1 MAITGLGAV
10 TALGNSLVNTCQA
23 LRLGSCGIGPLTSFD
38 DGECKQQLAAEVK
51 HFDPHP
57 YFRITKAL
65 KLADRKTQFA
75 VAAAAMAVTDAALL
89 ESDLENAGVLM
100 GAGSSDLRMDEFGR
114 AFVADPGVDPA
125 ADIPR
130 FARSVLSG
138 INPLWLVV
146 NLPNMVSAHIA
157 IQLGARGPNS
167 TVMTDWIAGAQAI
180 GEAAHWI
187 RQGEADVVLAGGADS
202 SISACAFVSYAQGGL
217 FAGSKNGHPA
227 GFVIGEGAGVLVIE
241 ELQHARRR
249 GARIYAEVPA
259 YATVGSSLDGCDAS
273 ALEATMRQALQQSG
287 WEPDSLSAVCCAS
300 VFGEP
305 YLRTERAA
313 LARLFAQPR
322 QTSFIEY
329 KSRIGHTLSASGA
342 IESALLAQSLWDA
355 PKPARA
361 LCNCLGFSGQAAT
374 LAFVN

>member
-1 MAITGLGAV
+1 V
-10 TALGNSLVNTCQA
+10 KC
-23 LRLGSCGIGPLTSFD
+23 FD
-38 DGECKQQLAAEVK
+38 ASACEQWLAAEVK
-51 HFDPHP
+51 GFDPRS
-57 YFRITKAL
+57 YFRITKTL
-65 KLADRKTQFA
+65 KLTDRKTQFA
-75 VAAAAMAVTDAALL
+75 VAAAAMAVADAALSEADL
-89 ESDLENAGVLM
+89 QAAGVVIGSGTSDLQ
-100 GAGSSDLRMDEFGR
+100 MDEFAR
-114 AFVADPGVDPA
+114 AFGSDLQADPAV
-125 ADIPR
+125 DIPC
-130 FARSVLSG
+130 FARQVLYG
-138 INPLWLVV
+138 LNPLWLVV

-157 IQLGARGPNS
+157 IQLGACGPNS

-180 GEAAHWI
+180 GEALHWI

-202 SISACAFVSYAQGGL
+202 SISARAIVSYAQGGL
-217 FAGSKNGHPA
+217 CAGGENGHPT

-241 ELQHARRR
+241 ELQHAQRR

-259 YATVGSSLDGCDAS
+259 YATVGASLDCCDAGV
-273 ALEATMRQALQQSG
+273 LDATMRQTLQQSG

-305 YLRTERAA
+305 YLRTETAA

-342 IESALLAQSLWDA
+342 IESALLARSLLDA

-361 LCNCLGFSGQAAT
+361 LCNCLGFSGQGAT
-374 LAFVN
+374 IAFIN